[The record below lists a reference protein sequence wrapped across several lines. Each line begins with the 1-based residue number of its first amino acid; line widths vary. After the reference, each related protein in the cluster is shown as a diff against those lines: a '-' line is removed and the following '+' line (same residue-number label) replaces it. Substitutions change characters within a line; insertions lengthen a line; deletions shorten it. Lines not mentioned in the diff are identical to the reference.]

1 MTGLLVRVS
10 TFISGRVV
18 AIAVFFF
25 HFILV
30 GHNLLLVL
38 RVLLPFGIQLLLLV
52 KQ

>member
-18 AIAVFFF
+18 AIVVFFF
-25 HFILV
+25 HYISR
-30 GHNLLLVL
+30 GHNWLLVL
-38 RVLLPFGIQLLLLV
+38 KVLLPFGIQLLLLV